1 MLDQTRPDQTRSDFP
16 DFEIEHRLN
25 QTRIEQAI
33 RELIKE
39 HNLVPI
45 GLKLINRTSSV
56 YLESQDIIVLSLCNT
71 YS

>member
-1 MLDQTRPDQTRSDFP
+1 MLDQTSLYLEDNS
-16 DFEIEHRLN
+16 RLN
-25 QTRIEQAI
+25 QIILEQAI

-56 YLESQDIIVLSLCNT
+56 YLESQDIIALNLCST
-71 YS
+71 YAYDEVSKH